1 MKHKV
6 YLAHIQG
13 LRNHPIITVW
23 PHIIKIVKI
32 MIKKK
37 YSYIIIGLK
46 SDTYS
51 ISDYTWIIIIDNNC
65 YNKVTKWLQIHTR

>member
-6 YLAHIQG
+6 YLAHKLQG
-13 LRNHPIITVW
+13 LRDHPIITVW

-37 YSYIIIGLK
+37 FSISLK

-51 ISDYTWIIIIDNNC
+51 ISDTNSKYTRIIIVDIIQQ
-65 YNKVTKWLQIHTR
+65 L